1 MSVIIYAFW
10 GLQKVIQ
17 NTLSKQSVV
26 VIVDSVGWLYWD
38 ILGIYWFLEIELC
51 RASELF
57 YVWLSEI
64 SFCQNGDV
72 LAKQEFGVMNL
83 VNRM

>member
-1 MSVIIYAFW
+1 MSVIIYALW

-17 NTLSKQSVV
+17 STLSNKSVV

-38 ILGIYWFLEIELC
+38 ILGIYWFLEIELYQ
-51 RASELF
+51 ASELF
-57 YVWLSEI
+57 CVWLPEI
-64 SFCQNGDV
+64 SFCQNV
-72 LAKQEFGVMNL
+72 NVFVKQKFSVMNL